1 MHACSPTE
9 PTDGAAGT
17 LDAGHF
23 VGSSEQQYMWHTPA
37 VPRVY
42 MCAFL
47 TQHGGALKTSLK
59 KLWLRG
65 LNCVLNGVKGT
76 TVPCDDV
83 LFVCRRTALG
93 RVAGGEAGRTRH
105 CARRDLHMVV
115 AALR

>member
-59 KLWLRG
+59 D
-65 LNCVLNGVKGT
+65 NGSEIAVSKEPKCSIDTGT
-76 TVPCDDV
+76 SRAFEFFRPRPA
-83 LFVCRRTALG
+83 LPRTAPHRNMPPSLLLLP
-93 RVAGGEAGRTRH
+93 RH
-105 CARRDLHMVV
+105 A
-115 AALR
+115 